1 MHRVLDP
8 SVSNGLP
15 PGLCALGIMT
25 KAPRAG
31 TVKTRLQP
39 PLTADEAAALNIC
52 FLRDTAAGITA
63 AGNYARGVGIYT
75 PLGSEADYTEI
86 LPPEFCLLPQQPGND
101 FGERLMHAIQDLL
114 QVGFESCCLIDS
126 DSPTVPA
133 KVYRAAAALLR
144 AGDNRIVL
152 GPSDDGGYY
161 LIGMRKLH
169 HRVFEEIDWSTERVL
184 AQTIERAREADLKLE
199 MLPPFF
205 DVDDRATLRRL
216 CDDLL
221 GVSGQRSQSTA
232 TTAAAPATKAFLEQL
247 IAREGRER
255 IWPQ

>member
-8 SVSNGLP
+8 SGSTQIL

-39 PLTADEAAALNIC
+39 PLTPAEAAALNVC
-52 FLRDTAAGITA
+52 FLRDTASAISKASSSSGLRPPTF
-63 AGNYARGVGIYT
+63 ARGVAIFT
-75 PLGSEADYTEI
+75 PPGSEGDYSEI
-86 LPPEFCLLPQQPGND
+86 LRPDFDLLPQHGIN
-101 FGERLMHAIQDLL
+101 FGERLASAVEDLL
-114 QVGFESCCLIDS
+114 RVGFESCCLIDS
-126 DSPTVPA
+126 DSPTVTA
-133 KVYRAAAALLR
+133 EVFRDAAEFLR
-144 AGDNRIVL
+144 AGDNRLVL

-169 HRVFEEIDWSTERVL
+169 RRVFEEIDWSTEKVL
-184 AQTIERAREADLKLE
+184 AQTIDRARELALDIKT
-199 MLPPFF
+199 LPTFS
-205 DVDDRATLRRL
+205 DVDDRSSLHRL
-216 CDDLL
+216 CDELL
-221 GVSGQRSQSTA
+221 AENRDS
-232 TTAAAPATKAFLEQL
+232 APATKAFLWHL